1 MLFIRNFTST
11 TKTNTRNEIRL
22 VQELAKIPHVEV
34 RSIETLWSKVTRNG
48 STFKELTITF
58 NWHGFEIRMENTPQ
72 YTTEVFME
80 NVYVGEI
87 WWDAYT
93 GYHRNKYASESS
105 QIQKNICDILEKV
118 LFNISEQ
125 KNVVLRMRDILTIND
140 CKVMAKKAEIR
151 YTYPDGRKGMLLAK
165 DQFGRLTDNVE
176 AATFDIMRFIK
187 KNYVVI
193 D

>member
-11 TKTNTRNEIRL
+11 TKTNARNEIRL

-34 RSIETLWSKVTRNG
+34 TSIETLWSKVTRNNCTWKG
-48 STFKELTITF
+48 LTTTF

-80 NVYVGEI
+80 NVYIGEI

-93 GYHRNKYASESS
+93 GYHRNKYASGSS

-125 KNVVLRMRDILTIND
+125 KNVVLRMRDIITINE
-140 CKVMAKKAEIR
+140 CKVMAEKAEIR

-176 AATFDIMRFIK
+176 APTFDILKFIK